1 MNKYFIIFIITI
13 LALYSC
19 RNEVDKDMTEVWKDE
34 IVKTELEFSNLAQE
48 KGMNIAFLNFVAN
61 DGVLLRNNKIIKGK
75 DSIKTFMQ
83 NSTSKGLSWKPDF
96 VDVSASGDLG
106 YTYGKYLFEFQDS
119 LGNKKMSENLV
130 ELKKGLD
137 VKMSEG
143 IFHTVWKRQADN
155 TWKFVWD

>member
-1 MNKYFIIFIITI
+1 MNKHFRIFIIFIF
-13 LALYSC
+13 ACYSC
-19 RNEVDKDMTEVWKDE
+19 KNEVDNNMTEVWKDE

-48 KGMNIAFLNFVAN
+48 KGMNIAFLKFVA
-61 DGVLLRNNKIIKGK
+61 DDAVMLRNNKIIKGK
-75 DSIKTFMQ
+75 DNIKTFMQ

-106 YTYGKYLFEFQDS
+106 YTYGKYIFEYQDS
-119 LGNKKMSENLV
+119 LGNKKNN
-130 ELKKGLD
+130 
-137 VKMSEG
+137 EG